1 MILIHGA
8 PWHAQKQYRVWH
20 NLRRQL
26 RSQGI
31 CLENYFS
38 GSRIWFHLHWL
49 SCGFRWELQ
58 EPRPGPSHPWGTT
71 CVLGCQE
78 PPSPWHVSQMD
89 GHSFRLH
96 CMGFYEVF
104 PEDAE
109 ASVFMTSFF
118 IGRAEA
124 LKLIQVFGQRMLQI
138 MYLKQL
144 CMNGRRF
151 W

>member
-1 MILIHGA
+1 
-8 PWHAQKQYRVWH
+8 
-20 NLRRQL
+20 
-26 RSQGI
+26 
-31 CLENYFS
+31 
-38 GSRIWFHLHWL
+38 
-49 SCGFRWELQ
+49 
-58 EPRPGPSHPWGTT
+58 
-71 CVLGCQE
+71 
-78 PPSPWHVSQMD
+78 
-89 GHSFRLH
+89 
-96 CMGFYEVF
+96 MGFYEVF

-151 W
+151 